1 MIIKIKE
8 WDEMVEEYGVD
19 IVDGEDIIL
28 TYHPFTRDMEYLCG
42 GVFDTDS
49 LEKYGEGYLIE
60 AETLSSDMYTVIE
73 DNVNHPD
80 HYNQGEYEVIEVIKD
95 LKKAMFYLYR
105 EIEKGEC

>member
-1 MIIKIKE
+1 MIIKIKS
-8 WDEMVEEYGVD
+8 WDEMKEEFGL
-19 IVDGEDIIL
+19 ED
-28 TYHPFTRDMEYLCG
+28 YHEATINTTAPFTEEMKYLCG
-42 GVFDTDS
+42 REFETERLGNKID
-49 LEKYGEGYLIE
+49 GYYKIDGYHIGP
-60 AETLSSDMYTVIE
+60 DMYTVIE